1 MTRPVLWVMV
11 ILSFLKLLMQKEAF
25 EDDKHSEI
33 WITEKI
39 IRNGINK
46 QKKTRWG
53 EEKEKKNNQE
63 KLIKILDEKSFKL
76 EFEVP
81 FIFKLIVNI
90 I

>member
-1 MTRPVLWVMV
+1 MQRNKTRPVLWVMF

-63 KLIKILDEKSFKL
+63 KLIKILDERSFKL
-76 EFEVP
+76 
-81 FIFKLIVNI
+81 
-90 I
+90 